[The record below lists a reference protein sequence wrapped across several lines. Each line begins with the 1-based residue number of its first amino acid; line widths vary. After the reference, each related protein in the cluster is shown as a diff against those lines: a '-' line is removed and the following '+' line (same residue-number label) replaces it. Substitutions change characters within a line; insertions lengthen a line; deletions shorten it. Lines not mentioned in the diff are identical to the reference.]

1 MKIQPKPPTTCKEF
15 INKCRMVFKNNKKRI
30 KASIII
36 QSYTRRLL
44 SKMLFF
50 KMKHKNFILN
60 SIKSNGNCI
69 LKYVPAE
76 YLSDKDFIIKA
87 MNKISSYYWAL
98 HAPCSSDAEAEAAEA
113 AGARVIKYIP
123 KHLLFNKEF
132 LKKLLHRTVHTFK
145 WFPNE
150 IKNDKEFI
158 FDLIKDLD
166 PYPLLTYI
174 SKELLANKKFILK
187 VLKHTWP
194 YKWIKNLSEDLRCDK
209 EVALMAMRYQ
219 RDGGHS
225 LEYFSDE
232 IRNNREIVLEAFKN
246 NEGCYDLINFVGKS
260 FLEDEQ
266 LVLMQLTTYHDEE
279 DIFDALEN
287 NNSKLLQDKDFMLRA
302 IELVGDFSCYA
313 SDQLRG
319 DKDFM
324 FQVIKI
330 TLKKELKRELKE
342 ELKEELRKINNEILF
357 ISDSDSD

>member
-1 MKIQPKPPTTCKEF
+1 MKIQPKPPITCKEF

-60 SIKSNGNCI
+60 SIKSNGHYI
-69 LKYVPAE
+69 FKYVPVE
-76 YLSDKDFIIKA
+76 YLCDKDFIIKA
-87 MNKISSYYWAL
+87 MDDIPYCRRTDDDDRRRAM
-98 HAPCSSDAEAEAAEA
+98 
-113 AGARVIKYIP
+113 VIKYIP

-132 LKKLLHRTVHTFK
+132 LIKLLQRTAHTFK

-158 FDLIKDLD
+158 FDLLKDWD

-194 YKWIKNLSEDLRCDK
+194 YKWIKSLSEDLRCDK

-219 RDGGHS
+219 EDGGQS

-260 FLEDEQ
+260 LLEDEQ

-287 NNSKLLQDKDFMLRA
+287 NNSKLLQDKYFMLRA

-324 FQVIKI
+324 FQVMKI
-330 TLKKELKRELKE
+330 TLKKELKKELKE
-342 ELKEELRKINNEILF
+342 ELKKELKEEIKEELRKINNEILF